1 MSLEGVRL
9 ARDALADIELVA
21 QLRTAFADAQSI
33 MGQTLAEF
41 GLTEQRYHLLLV
53 VAAGGADGTV
63 QGVLARGLH
72 CPESRISLLV
82 RELSDAGL
90 VDAVRDG
97 PDRRH
102 VRVRTTSA
110 GDGTLSRAID
120 VQRDALH
127 SLIAN
132 LEVSEVTRLA
142 ELVARTYLGLDLSVS
157 VRTSDQTQRPIR
169 KPRPRLADP
178 LDDAQ
183 TG

>member
-9 ARDALADIELVA
+9 ARDALADTELVA
-21 QLRTAFADAQSI
+21 QLRSAFAEAQSV

-53 VAAGGADGTV
+53 VAAGGPDGTV
-63 QGVLARGLH
+63 QGMLARDLH

-82 RELSDAGL
+82 RELCEARL

-102 VRVRTTSA
+102 VRVRVTASGEA
-110 GDGTLSRAID
+110 TLARAID

-157 VRTSDQTQRPIR
+157 VRTSAQSRQPMP
-169 KPRPRLADP
+169 KARPRLADP
-178 LDDAQ
+178 LEDAR